1 MTSINDVAKFFGF
14 ALHTSYIPQ
23 SIPRAVIP
31 YLELTYLIDGEMTY
45 FLDDEKIQLSPQD
58 AIIIPKGHVRYRP
71 PQQSRAT
78 YASFN
83 IITADD
89 FDPRLSGLIKNAIR
103 SDTTLM
109 LESAAKSSRSISHN
123 KYERVISIFF
133 YLYYQL
139 LDHTLDRENTHVRA
153 VKSFIR
159 DKLCEPVTLDEI
171 AAEVHLVPQYL
182 CSLFKKE
189 TSMTIT
195 EYLTR
200 ERIDLAKRLI
210 LMNADSLTKIS
221 ADCGFS
227 DYNYFSRTFKRLVG
241 ITASE
246 YKKTYLT

>member
-1 MTSINDVAKFFGF
+1 MASINDAARYFGF
-14 ALHTSYIPQ
+14 NSHTSYLPSAIA
-23 SIPRAVIP
+23 RAVIP
-31 YLELTYLIDGEMTY
+31 YLELTFLIDGELTY
-45 FLDDEKIQLSPQD
+45 FLDDEEIKLSPGD
-58 AIIIPKGHVRYRP
+58 AIIIPKGRIRFRP
-71 PQQSRAT
+71 EHRSRAT

-83 IITADD
+83 IITPDD
-89 FDPRLSGLIKNAIR
+89 FDPRLSGLIKNAVR
-103 SDTTLM
+103 SDTAIM
-109 LESAAKSSRSISHN
+109 LEAAERSARSISHN
-123 KYERVISIFF
+123 KQERVVSIFF

-139 LDHTLDRENTHVRA
+139 LDHTLDRENSHIRA
-153 VKSFIR
+153 VKSYLR
-159 DKLCEPVTLDEI
+159 DKLCEPITLDDI
-171 AAEVHLVPQYL
+171 AAEVHLVPQYI

-210 LMNADSLTKIS
+210 LMKADSLTKIS
-221 ADCGFS
+221 TDCGFT